1 MNHSPLPVAA
11 TPAAD
16 LLAPQLPKTSRLWV
30 FIALLLALC
39 VGRAA
44 AQDDDYI
51 AIIGVMDQADALSAS
66 GKLSQA
72 HDKYLEAQ
80 QALTSFQRANP
91 GWNTPTVSSRIKYVG
106 EKAAATSGKA
116 AVVEPTVAAAETK
129 AAAFVPKSPVKLL
142 DAGSEPRKVLRF
154 HPAAGDKQTIVMT
167 MKMDMEMGMAGI
179 QLPAMDIPPMQ
190 LTMDIDVKNISA
202 DGEIAYQMV
211 FTDASV
217 DAGTNAADV
226 MAAAMK
232 TALGGMRGLTG
243 SGKMTTQ
250 GIVKSVEMKLPAG
263 AAPQLSQT
271 AGQMKDAF
279 ASSSTAWPEEAI
291 GVGAKWEY
299 QTKVKSQGLTTDQT
313 ITYELVALDG
323 DQLTL
328 RSAITQSAANQ
339 KMESPAMPGM
349 KVDLNKLA
357 GSGTANTV
365 QDLTRIMPLTV
376 NLDEET
382 KMNLGMNAGKNKQN
396 MDMKLTMKIKVES
409 K

>member
-16 LLAPQLPKTSRLWV
+16 LLAPQLPKTLRLWV

-39 VGRAA
+39 VGRVA

-80 QALTSFQRANP
+80 QALMSFQRANP
-91 GWNTPTVSSRIKYVG
+91 GWNTPTVSYRIKYLG
-106 EKAAATSGKA
+106 EKAAATSGQA
-116 AVVEPTVAAAETK
+116 AMTEPTVVATGAK
-129 AAAFVPKSPVKLL
+129 ASVLVPKSPVKLL

-154 HPAAGDKQTIVMT
+154 HPALGDKQTIVMT
-167 MKMDMEMGMAGI
+167 MKLAMEMGMAGI

-232 TALGGMRGLTG
+232 TALGGIRGLTG

-250 GIVKSVEMKLPAG
+250 GIVKSMDMKLPAG

-313 ITYELVALDG
+313 ITYELVALDS

-357 GSGTANTV
+357 GTGTANTV

-382 KMNLGMNAGKNKQN
+382 KMSLGMNAGKNKQN